1 MNCYGWINSRH
12 ALRWKIVQTVN
23 IQVVVLHLSE
33 DTVTLM
39 CVCVYSGNKETNSSY
54 IEDWS
59 RGKLSLK
66 TLHR

>member
-1 MNCYGWINSRH
+1 MHLGE
-12 ALRWKIVQTVN
+12 KIVQTVN
-23 IQVVVLHLSE
+23 IQVVVLHISE

-39 CVCVYSGNKETNSSY
+39 CVCVCVCNGNKETNSSY

-59 RGKLSLK
+59 GGKLSLK